1 MTYKFSKDHAMND
14 RNASA
19 TQVQHGMPRV
29 AARNAKL
36 SRITRGLLAS
46 LGLTAFVLVSA
57 PAQAATA
64 PNLLTSGTYGV
75 LSSTYTNTAAGTTI
89 NGDLG
94 YTTAPAVNP
103 SVSGTTNVGNAAYNQ
118 AGLDQGSALTTLNAQ
133 TDCISL
139 GAGAVALNAI
149 DLGAGPGVF
158 APGCY
163 TSGGAMNITVS
174 TTVTLVGAGVYIF
187 RPAGALT
194 TGANSK
200 VVATGGACESD
211 VFWTPSGATT
221 LGANAAASP
230 TPTFIGTIIDAA
242 GISLGHFANLT
253 GRALAFGGTVTT
265 DVNTITVPACPA
277 FVTPVPA
284 PGAVGLG
291 KIFSPASISAGGVSR
306 LTITLSNNNAGV
318 ATLTS
323 SLIDTLP
330 TNVAIAPTPNAITT
344 CGGSGALVAAAGGTT
359 VTLPAGRTIP
369 GGAPGTCT
377 VAVNVTSSVAGG
389 PYTNTLGIGALA
401 TDIANN
407 TVAASADLTVA
418 GAAVAATT
426 LGTVASPSVALGGAI
441 YDTATLS
448 GGNAPTGTITFNLY
462 APSDS
467 TCAGAPV
474 FTSLVPV
481 SGNGSY
487 TSASFTS
494 AAIGTYRWIANY
506 SGDANNAATANTCN
520 ATGESVD
527 VTAAPPPA
535 SIPTLS
541 EWAMIM
547 LVALLAMTG
556 FVAMRRQG

>member
-1 MTYKFSKDHAMND
+1 MTYKFSKGHAMND
-14 RNASA
+14 QNAS
-19 TQVQHGMPRV
+19 V
-29 AARNAKL
+29 AAKNSKL

-46 LGLTAFVLVSA
+46 VGLTAFVLVSA
-57 PAQAATA
+57 TAQAATA
-64 PNLLTSGTYGV
+64 PDLLTSGTYGV
-75 LSSTYTNTAAGTTI
+75 LSSTYTNTTAGTTI

-103 SVSGTTNVGNAAYNQ
+103 LVSGTTNVGNAAYDQ

-163 TSGGAMNITVS
+163 TSGGAMDITVS

-211 VFWTPSGATT
+211 VFWTPTGATT
-221 LGANAAASP
+221 IGANAAVSP
-230 TPTFIGTIIDAA
+230 TPTFIGTIIDNA

-265 DVNTITVPACPA
+265 DANTITVPSCAP

-291 KIFSPASISAGGVSR
+291 KVFSPTSISAGGVSR
-306 LTITLSNNNAGV
+306 LTITLSNNNAGI

-323 SLIDTLP
+323 PLIDTLP
-330 TNVAIAPTPNAITT
+330 TNVVIAPTPNAITT
-344 CGGSGALVAAAGGTT
+344 CGGAGTLVAVAGGTT

-369 GGAPGTCT
+369 GGTPGTCT

-401 TDIANN
+401 TDIASN
-407 TVAASADLTVA
+407 TVAASADLTVT
-418 GAAVAATT
+418 GAAVATT

-467 TCAGAPV
+467 ACAGAPV

-481 SGNGSY
+481 NGNGSY

-520 ATGESVD
+520 AANESVD

-535 SIPTLS
+535 SVPTLS

-556 FVAMRRQG
+556 FVAMRRQV

>member
-1 MTYKFSKDHAMND
+1 MTYKFSKGHAMND
-14 RNASA
+14 QNASA
-19 TQVQHGMPRV
+19 TQVQHAMPRV
-29 AARNAKL
+29 AARNSRL

-46 LGLTAFVLVSA
+46 LGVTFLLISA
-57 PAQAATA
+57 PVLAATE

-103 SVSGTTNVGNAAYNQ
+103 TVTGTTNVGNAAYNQ
-118 AGLDQGSALTTLNAQ
+118 AGLDQGSALTTLNGQ
-133 TDCISL
+133 TDCTSL
-139 GAGAVALNAI
+139 GAGAVDLNAI
-149 DLGAGPGVF
+149 NLGAGPGVF
-158 APGCY
+158 PPGCY

-200 VVATGGACESD
+200 VVATGGACEND
-211 VFWTPSGATT
+211 VFWTPTGATT
-221 LGANAAASP
+221 IGANAAVSP
-230 TPTFIGTIIDAA
+230 TPTFIGTIIDNA
-242 GISLGHFANLT
+242 GITLGHFANLT

-265 DVNTITVPACPA
+265 DANTISVPICPA
-277 FVTPVPA
+277 FVTPIPA
-284 PGAVGLG
+284 PGAVALG
-291 KIFSPASISAGGVSR
+291 KVFSPTSISAGGVSR

-318 ATLTS
+318 ATLSS

-330 TNVAIAPTPNAITT
+330 TNVVIAPTPNAITT
-344 CGGSGALVAAAGGTT
+344 CGGAGALVAAAGGTT

-377 VAVNVTSSVAGG
+377 VAVNVTSSVVGG
-389 PYTNTLGIGALA
+389 PYTNTLAIGALA
-401 TDIANN
+401 TDLGSN

-418 GAAVAATT
+418 GAAAATT
-426 LGTVASPSVALGGAI
+426 LSTTASPGVTLGGAI
-441 YDTATLS
+441 NDTATLS
-448 GGNAPTGTITFNLY
+448 GGTAPTGTITFNLY
-462 APSDS
+462 APSDANC
-467 TCAGAPV
+467 TAAPV

-481 SGNGSY
+481 NGNGSY

-494 AAIGTYRWIANY
+494 ASIGTYRWIANY
-506 SGDANNAATANTCN
+506 GGDSNNLPTTNVCN
-520 ATGESVD
+520 APNESVV
-527 VTAAPPPA
+527 VTAAPPA
-535 SIPTLS
+535 AAIPTLS
-541 EWAMIM
+541 EWAMIL

-556 FVAMRRQG
+556 FVAMRRQV

>member
-1 MTYKFSKDHAMND
+1 MTYKFSKGHAMND
-14 RNASA
+14 QNAS
-19 TQVQHGMPRV
+19 V
-29 AARNAKL
+29 AAKNSKL

-46 LGLTAFVLVSA
+46 VGLTAFVLVSA
-57 PAQAATA
+57 PALAATA
-64 PNLLTSGTYGV
+64 PDLLTSGTYGV

-103 SVSGTTNVGNAAYNQ
+103 IVTGATNSPPNAQ
-118 AGLDQGSALTTLNAQ
+118 AGIDQGTALATLNAQ

-139 GAGAVALNAI
+139 GTGAVALNAI

-174 TTVTLVGAGVYIF
+174 TTVTLVGTGVYIF

-211 VFWTPSGATT
+211 VFWTPTGATT
-221 LGANAAASP
+221 IGANDAASL
-230 TPTFIGTIIDAA
+230 TPTFIGTIIDNA
-242 GISLGHFANLT
+242 GISLGHFANLR

-265 DVNTITVPACPA
+265 DANTIAVPTCAA
-277 FVTPVPA
+277 FVPPVTPV
-284 PGAVGLG
+284 GGVELG
-291 KIFSPASISAGGVSR
+291 KVFSLASISAGGVSR

-318 ATLTS
+318 ATLS
-323 SLIDTLP
+323 SPLIDTLP
-330 TNVAIAPTPNAITT
+330 TNVMIAPTPNAITT
-344 CGGSGALVAAAGGTT
+344 CGGAGTLVAEAAGTT

-369 GGAPGTCT
+369 GGTPGTCT

-389 PYTNTLGIGALA
+389 PYTNTLGIGALV
-401 TDIANN
+401 TDIASN
-407 TVAASADLTVA
+407 TVAASADLTVT
-418 GAAVAATT
+418 GAAVATT
-426 LGTVASPSVALGGAI
+426 LGTVASSSVALGGAI

-467 TCAGAPV
+467 ACAGAPV

-481 SGNGSY
+481 NGNGSY

-520 ATGESVD
+520 AANESVD

-541 EWAMIM
+541 EWAMFL

-556 FVAMRRQG
+556 FVAMRRQV

>member
-1 MTYKFSKDHAMND
+1 MNVQIS
-14 RNASA
+14 SA
-19 TQVQHGMPRV
+19 TQSLHLVPSV
-29 AARNAKL
+29 YKTDSSSFN
-36 SRITRGLLAS
+36 RIYRGLLAS
-46 LGLTAFVLVSA
+46 LGTAFLLVSA
-57 PAQAATA
+57 PSLAATA
-64 PNLLTSGTYGV
+64 PNLLTAGTYGV

-94 YTTAPAVNP
+94 YTTGPAVNP
-103 SVSGTTNVGNAAYNQ
+103 TVTGTTNVGNAAYNQ
-118 AGLDQGSALTTLNAQ
+118 AGLDQGTALTTLNAQ

-139 GAGAVALNAI
+139 GVGAVALNAI
-149 DLGAGPGVF
+149 NLGAGPGVF
-158 APGCY
+158 PPGCY

-211 VFWTPSGATT
+211 VFWTPTGATT
-221 LGANAAASP
+221 LGANAAVSP
-230 TPTFIGTIIDAA
+230 TPTFIGTIIDNA

-265 DVNTITVPACPA
+265 DANTTTVPTCAP
-277 FVTPVPA
+277 FVTPIPL
-284 PGAVGLG
+284 PGGVALG
-291 KIFSPASISAGGVSR
+291 KVFAPTTINAGGVSR
-306 LTITLSNNNAGV
+306 LTITLSNDNVGA
-318 ATLTS
+318 ATLTAP
-323 SLIDTLP
+323 LIDTLP
-330 TNVAIAPTPNAITT
+330 ANVVIAPTPNAITT
-344 CGGSGALVAAAGGTT
+344 CGGAGALVAAAGGTT

-369 GGAPGTCT
+369 GGTPGTCT
-377 VAVNVTSSVAGG
+377 VAVNVTSSVVGG
-389 PYTNTLGIGALA
+389 PYTNTLAIGALA
-401 TDIANN
+401 TSNGSNPAP
-407 TVAASADLTVA
+407 ASAPLTVV
-418 GAAVAATT
+418 GAAVATT
-426 LGTVASPSVALGGAI
+426 LSTVASPGVILGGAI

-448 GGNAPTGTITFNLY
+448 GGAAPTGTITFNLY
-462 APSDS
+462 APSDP

-506 SGDANNAATANTCN
+506 GGDSNNLPTTNVCN
-520 ATGESVD
+520 APNESVV

-535 SIPTLS
+535 AIPTLS
-541 EWAMIM
+541 EWAMI
-547 LVALLAMTG
+547 LLASLLAIVG
-556 FVAMRRQG
+556 FAAMRKQAI